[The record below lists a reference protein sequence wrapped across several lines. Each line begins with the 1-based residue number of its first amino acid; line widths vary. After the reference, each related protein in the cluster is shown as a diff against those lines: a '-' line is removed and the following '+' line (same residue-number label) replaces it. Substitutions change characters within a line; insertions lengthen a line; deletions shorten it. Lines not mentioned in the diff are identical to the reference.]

1 MSYKDSPMTRAESDK
16 ITRKWDMGM
25 FCKEDMERMVDAPP
39 AGDYMGDETDFT
51 TGVSQR
57 KDLMCM
63 FWFGQH
69 RRASYLYKRDNADF
83 KKQMK
88 LWRQQ
93 AVRGVVNI
101 HDCNCKDMEY
111 KGRKYYGFTLTQH
124 DAETGE
130 VQRCADP
137 LSLMLFGYMCDGLT
151 YWMTAKTNRDMIV
164 KYVMKDIQ
172 PHSLSDEWGA

>member
-1 MSYKDSPMTRAESDK
+1 MSYKDSPLSRAECDA

-25 FCKEDMERMVDAPP
+25 FCKEDMERMIDAPP
-39 AGDYMGDETDFT
+39 VGDYMGDETDFT

-69 RRASYLYKRDNADF
+69 RRPSYLYMRDNGDF

-93 AVRGVVNI
+93 AVKGIINI
-101 HDCNCKDMEY
+101 HDCNVKDMEY
-111 KGRKYYGFTLTQH
+111 KGRKFYGFTLTIYN
-124 DAETGE
+124 DGE
-130 VQRCADP
+130 IQECADP

-164 KYVMKDIQ
+164 KYIMKDIQ
-172 PHSLSDEWGA
+172 PYPLSDE